1 MQVLM
6 FQAGVKGM
14 SGRIELS
21 PCLYIIYILV
31 IVIACNVNKPCPW
44 AVPSD
49 SVGLL
54 P

>member
-14 SGRIELS
+14 SGRIELI
-21 PCLYIIYILV
+21 PCLYIYILV
-31 IVIACNVNKPCPW
+31 IVIACNVNKPCPR
-44 AVPSD
+44 AAPSD